1 MRRSLMF
8 SFLLLMPIFAQAAT
22 SSSNS
27 SQSSAAASTTV
38 SQATD
43 TKRLSESKRLSDP
56 EVTRY
61 FVCSYLHTEDSYKV
75 GAYLIKNYETQWYTY
90 NEKFKALVSDRL
102 SEISRDQGVS
112 KFKAEDE
119 LSNKYQCNSAYID
132 LLGLSNIKI

>member
-22 SSSNS
+22 SSSDS

-38 SQATD
+38 SQATE
-43 TKRLSESKRLSDP
+43 TKRLSGP

-102 SEISRDQGVS
+102 AEISRDQGVS